1 MDTFVFVVIV
11 LLRFFVP
18 LLIPRF
24 PLPAIIACLVIDA
37 VDQTVF
43 TAFTSYEPPADGA
56 TDWYQTY
63 DKALD
68 VYYLAIAYIST
79 MRNWT
84 DPLAFEVA
92 RFLYLY
98 RLLGVVL
105 FELVGA
111 RWMLLVF
118 ANTFEYFFIAYE
130 AVRTKWNP
138 LRLSATAVVAIA
150 GFIWIFIKLP
160 QETWIHVAKLDFTNA
175 MNNHPYMWFVL
186 GGLAIAA
193 VVAGVMNRHRVPEP
207 DWSFTMDVNAH
218 LEVAAPTHAVREK
231 FFDTVLIEKVLL
243 LGMISLIFA
252 QVLQTTSSNTRLFVS
267 VGLLVVLNA
276 AVSQW
281 LRTRGRTW
289 TTAFGEFAAMLGVN
303 VGLVM
308 LDTWVLGVRGD
319 ERPNLVTLFFVL
331 LLSLLIAL
339 YDRYRAH
346 RDPGVTIE
354 VWKTVKDERR
364 RKLAAAAR

>member
-1 MDTFVFVVIV
+1 MDQFVFVTIV
-11 LLRFFVP
+11 LARFLLP

-24 PLPAIIACLVIDA
+24 PLPAIIACLVLDA

-43 TAFTSYEPPADGA
+43 AAFTSYEPPPDGG

-138 LRLSATAVVAIA
+138 LRLSATAVVGIA
-150 GFIWIFIKLP
+150 AFIWIFVKLP
-160 QETWIHVAKLDFTNA
+160 QETWIHVAKLDFTDF
-175 MNNHPYMWFVL
+175 MNNHSYMWGVL
-186 GGLAIAA
+186 GGVA
-193 VVAGVMNRHRVPEP
+193 VVAVVLAAKNRHRVPEP
-207 DWSFTMDVNAH
+207 DWSFTTDVNAH
-218 LEVAAPTHAVREK
+218 LEVGEQRFEKEK
-231 FFDTVLIEKVLL
+231 FFDTVLIEKVALL
-243 LGMISLIFA
+243 AMISLIFA
-252 QVLQTTSSNTRLFVS
+252 QVLNTASSNTRLVVS
-267 VGLLVVLNA
+267 VSLLVILNA

-281 LRTRGRTW
+281 LRTRGRSW
-289 TTAFGEFAAMLGVN
+289 TTAGGAFVAMLVVN
-303 VGLVM
+303 TGLVL
-308 LDTWVLGVRGD
+308 LDSMVFGIRND
-319 ERPNLVTLFFVL
+319 EGPRLNTMFFVL
-331 LLSLLIAL
+331 LLSTLIAL
-339 YDRYRAH
+339 FDRYRAH
-346 RDPGVTIE
+346 RDPGVTVE
-354 VWKTVKDERR
+354 VWKTVGDERR
-364 RKLAAAAR
+364 RKLAAADR